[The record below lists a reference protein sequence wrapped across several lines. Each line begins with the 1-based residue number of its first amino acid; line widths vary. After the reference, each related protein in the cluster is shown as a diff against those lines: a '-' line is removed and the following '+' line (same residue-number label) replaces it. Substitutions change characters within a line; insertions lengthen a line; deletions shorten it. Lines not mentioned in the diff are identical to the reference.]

1 MLDLARKLSDCDAKY
16 FTGWIIAGLEV
27 MLKGEA
33 QHVENSVPLAKARRC
48 IHEARGYDKEGKLVQ
63 SLRLFIV
70 LPAKDRQ
77 VTVGPLEERPS
88 GEPVYVHS
96 FCNQEIEKYVSATGD
111 ENIIHKGQKPLVPG
125 ICMLCGLQQ
134 QLGLSELKWRVS
146 FLAPVY
152 AGQQLEVYET
162 VGGLAAYVGR
172 HKVFVVKI

>member
-1 MLDLARKLSDCDAKY
+1 MLNLAKKLSDCDAKY

-33 QHVENSVPLAKARRC
+33 QHFENSVPLAKARRC
-48 IHEARGYDKEGKLVQ
+48 VHEARGYDKAGNLVQ
-63 SLRLFIV
+63 SLRLFLV
-70 LPAKDRQ
+70 LPAKDQQ
-77 VTVGPLEERPS
+77 VMVGPLEELPP
-88 GEPVYVHS
+88 GQPVYVHR
-96 FCNQEIEKYVSATGD
+96 FNNQEIEEYVSVTGD

-125 ICMLCGLQQ
+125 ICMLCGLQK

-162 VGGLAAYVGR
+162 VGGLAAYADR